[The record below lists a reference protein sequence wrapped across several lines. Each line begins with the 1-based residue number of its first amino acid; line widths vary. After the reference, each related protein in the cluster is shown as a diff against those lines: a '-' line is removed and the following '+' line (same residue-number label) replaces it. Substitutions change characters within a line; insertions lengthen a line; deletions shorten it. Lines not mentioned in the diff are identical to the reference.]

1 APVPP
6 YGGAGTVYGAYPPG
20 PAVQNPYGPAMTREQ
35 ELDFLTN
42 QAESIKGQLDQIEAR
57 IREIEASTED

>member
-1 APVPP
+1 
-6 YGGAGTVYGAYPPG
+6 
-20 PAVQNPYGPAMTREQ
+20 MTREQ